1 MIKPNLKVSKVKG
14 SATISITMRANELKA
29 EGKNVISLAAG
40 QPDFDTPEYI
50 KEACIKALRAGKT
63 KYTPPDGTAQ
73 LRKAISGKFKK
84 DNNLDY
90 PINQIVVSCGA
101 KHSLY
106 NIFQLIL
113 ENADEV
119 IIPQPYWVSYPE
131 FVTLAG
137 GESVFVQTKEEN
149 NFLITPAQLE
159 NAITGKTKAVVL
171 NSPSNPTGMAYD
183 APMLKS
189 LGEVLKKYPHIVVI
203 SDEIYEDLTYGG
215 FKHTSFATAVPELF
229 DRTFTVNGFSKTFS
243 MTGWRL
249 GYTGCPNKEIAA
261 AMKRI
266 QAHSTTGA
274 TSFAQDGAVAA
285 LVESKECVEVMRKAF
300 DERREYVVN
309 ALNEIPGIK
318 CLNPK
323 GAFYVFPN
331 ISAWGIPSFEL
342 ATRLLEEIN
351 IAVIPGAAFGAD
363 RNVRISFATS
373 MEDLKEAVT
382 RLKKWVSD
390 QNSSSKL

>member
-1 MIKPNLKVSKVKG
+1 MIKPNSKVSKVKG

-40 QPDFDTPEYI
+40 QPDFDTPEHI
-50 KEACIKALRAGKT
+50 KTACISALKAGKT
-63 KYTPPDGTAQ
+63 KYTPPNGTLP
-73 LRKAISGKFKK
+73 LRKAISEKFKN

-90 PINQIVVSCGA
+90 PADQIVVSCGA

-106 NIFQLIL
+106 NIFQIIL
-113 ENADEV
+113 EDGDEV

-137 GESVFVQTKEEN
+137 GTSVFVQTAEEN
-149 NFLITPAQLE
+149 NFLITPEQLE
-159 NAITGKTKAVVL
+159 NAITEKTKAVVL

-183 APMLKS
+183 AASLKL
-189 LGEVLKKYPHIVVI
+189 LGEVLKKHPGIAVV

-215 FKHTSFATAVPELF
+215 FKHTSFATATPELF

-249 GYTGCPNKEIAA
+249 GYTGCPNKETAA
-261 AMKRI
+261 AMKKV
-266 QAHSTTGA
+266 QAHSTTGT
-274 TSFAQDGAVAA
+274 TSFTQDGGVAA
-285 LVESKECVEVMRKAF
+285 LTESKVCVEEMLKAF
-300 DERREYVVN
+300 DERREYIVN
-309 ALNEIPGIK
+309 ALNGIPGVK
-318 CLNPK
+318 CLNPQ

-331 ISAWGIPSFEL
+331 ISEWGIPSLEL

-351 IAVIPGAAFGAD
+351 IAVIPGVAFGAD
-363 RNVRISFATS
+363 ENIRISFATS
-373 MEDLKEAVT
+373 LEDLKEAVV
-382 RLKKWVSD
+382 RLTKWVSE
-390 QNSSSKL
+390 NIE

>member
-1 MIKPNLKVSKVKG
+1 MIKPNSKVSKVKS

-29 EGKNVISLAAG
+29 EGKNVVSLAAG
-40 QPDFDTPEYI
+40 QPDFDTPEHI
-50 KEACIKALRAGKT
+50 KKACIEALKAGKT
-63 KYTPPDGTAQ
+63 KYTPPNGTLP
-73 LRKAISGKFKK
+73 LRNAISEKFEK

-90 PINQIVVSCGA
+90 PVDQIVVSCGA

-106 NIFQLIL
+106 NIFQIIL
-113 ENADEV
+113 EDGDEV

-137 GESVFVQTKEEN
+137 GESVFVQTAEEN
-149 NFLITPAQLE
+149 NFLITPEQLE
-159 NAITGKTKAVVL
+159 NVITEKTKAVVL

-183 APMLKS
+183 AAALRS
-189 LGEVLKKYPHIVVI
+189 LGEVLKKHPGIAIV

-261 AMKRI
+261 AMKKV
-266 QAHSTTGA
+266 QAHSTTGT
-274 TSFAQDGAVAA
+274 TSFTQDGGVAA
-285 LVESKECVEVMRKAF
+285 LTESKACVEEMLKAF
-300 DERREYVVN
+300 DERRDYIVN
-309 ALNEIPGIK
+309 ALNGIPGIK
-318 CLNPK
+318 CLNPQ

-331 ISAWGIPSFEL
+331 ISAWGIPSLEL

-351 IAVIPGAAFGAD
+351 IAVIPGVAFGAD
-363 RNVRISFATS
+363 ENIRISFATS
-373 MEDLKEAVT
+373 LEDLKEAVI
-382 RLKKWVSD
+382 RLTKWVAE
-390 QNSSSKL
+390 NIK